1 MQIKDIK
8 SSELLPRFA
17 DQIAWIQESF
27 DKICKSID
35 DRIPAIDAPL
45 TMASIEALTD
55 SEIQYFF
62 DSIGIIKYYPDI
74 SRSIQNTILYNLYKL
89 QRYAGTP
96 RVVELLCQYIFQDI
110 DLSVYITDN
119 LAFDDSGYII
129 NPELLDLFDVD
140 VLPTS
145 NVLTP
150 EIIDRIFK
158 NIFSLSRNSQTIR
171 DFNINY
177 DPTNIDANAY
187 IIAVDSVFNSINDAI
202 CEPVTPPVIDGIFGG
217 DFSGNDISLDSVD
230 GGGSVIDRYNPG
242 RALFPNTG
250 WIDGTMITRY
260 NPGRSLFE
268 LRGWEPGGVLEKHLM
283 MASR

>member
-17 DQIAWIQESF
+17 DKIAWIQNAFEEV
-27 DKICKSID
+27 CKAINL
-35 DRIPAIDAPL
+35 RTPAIDAPL
-45 TMASIEALTD
+45 AMESIEALTD

-74 SRSIQNTILYNLYKL
+74 SRSIQNAILYNLYKL

-110 DLSVYITDN
+110 DLRVSITDN

-129 NPELLDLFDVD
+129 NPELLDLFDVN
-140 VLPTS
+140 VAPSS

-187 IIAVDSVFNSINDAI
+187 IIAVDSVYNSINDAI
-202 CEPVTPPVIDGIFGG
+202 CEPVTPPVPEKMTLGGIITDISSTSFEVDAVEPMAQGSIEFTVDLLDYTMPSIGG
-217 DFSGNDISLDSVD
+217 IMAIGSIAFSGEMLSYTLPSI
-230 GGGSVIDRYNPG
+230 GGIIEEV
-242 RALFPNTG
+242 
-250 WIDGTMITRY
+250 
-260 NPGRSLFE
+260 
-268 LRGWEPGGVLEKHLM
+268 
-283 MASR
+283 